1 MKSLTTDIKLFF
13 RQSLLIAK
21 KDFKYLTLSPLF
33 FAWTGI
39 SFIFLSYTFPRDL
52 FRFAASYAMPSFGQA
67 AQQGKNIHFDVFV
80 AHISYINLI
89 LLFAVPV
96 LAMKVLAEE
105 KRNRTFDLLMTSP
118 LSSLQII
125 LGKYVALVTTL
136 SVFLLFSLIYPLSI
150 EAFTDIPK
158 GPLLSSYIGLLL
170 LASLYSSVCLF
181 ASSLS
186 QSLFLSAFIGM
197 ILNITLW
204 FISPQQG
211 QDFSSPLQASIM
223 DYLSLSQH
231 LTNFI
236 KGSFVLNSFTFFIVI
251 ILLFL
256 FLVFK
261 SVEITRW
268 RS

>member
-1 MKSLTTDIKLFF
+1 MKNLLDDIKLFF
-13 RQSLLIAK
+13 RQTALIAG
-21 KDFKYLTLSPLF
+21 KDFRYLILSPLF

-52 FRFAASYAMPSFGQA
+52 FRFAMSYTMPAFGQG
-67 AQQGKNIHFDVFV
+67 AQGRNIHFDVFV

-89 LLFAVPV
+89 FLFAIPV
-96 LAMKVLAEE
+96 LGMKLLAEE

-118 LSSLQII
+118 LSSMQMV
-125 LGKYVALVTTL
+125 LGKYL
-136 SVFLLFSLIYPLSI
+136 SLLAVLAVFLLFSLIYPLSTSF
-150 EAFTDIPK
+150 FTGIPF
-158 GPLLSSYIGLLL
+158 GPLFSSYTGLFL
-170 LASLYSSVCLF
+170 LASVYSAVCLF

-186 QSLFLSAFIGM
+186 HSLFLSAFIGM
-197 ILNITLW
+197 ILNISLW
-204 FISPQQG
+204 FISQQG
-211 QDFSSPLQASIM
+211 QNFSSPLLTGIM

-236 KGSFVLNSFTFFIVI
+236 KGSFVLNSFVFFFAL
-251 ILLFL
+251 ILFFL

-261 SVEITRW
+261 SVEITRR